1 MVGDVGRF
9 GVYFS
14 LASIFLYLFYRTR
27 YIWLFLLSAETFD
40 KIDRIS
46 SSIIFSFPISV
57 FPNSVN
63 SFDKVRA
70 LTMAEDEGSIS
81 SFTVIIILSRGL
93 ITQRWIYVSTQ
104 NLVIEPMIKKEIFL
118 FLAGLFMYP
127 CNFSRS

>member
-1 MVGDVGRF
+1 MSEGSGCILALLQFFCIYSIEPGTF
-9 GVYFS
+9 GF
-14 LASIFLYLFYRTR
+14 
-27 YIWLFLLSAETFD
+27 FLLSAESFD

-46 SSIIFSFPISV
+46 LSIIFSFPISV

-104 NLVIEPMIKKEIFL
+104 NLVIEPMIKKETFL